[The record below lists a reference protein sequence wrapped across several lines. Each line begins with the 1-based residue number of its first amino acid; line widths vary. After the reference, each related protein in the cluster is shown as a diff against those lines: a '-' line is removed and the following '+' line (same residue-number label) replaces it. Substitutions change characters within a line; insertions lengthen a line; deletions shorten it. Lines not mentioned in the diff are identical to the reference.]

1 MIYAEDIT
9 GNWFGTLNVQG
20 VKLRLVFHIVK
31 KGETYKATMD
41 SLDQGAK
48 GIPVSSVGL
57 KDSKIKIMISSAGI
71 LFEGLLKDKNTITG
85 TFKQSGLV
93 LPLKLIRKKG
103 KTAELKRPQEP
114 KKPYPY
120 YSENVKFE
128 NRKDKITLAGTLT
141 FPKKGDKFPA
151 VILITGS
158 GPQNRDEEILGH
170 KPFLIISDFLTK
182 HGIAVLRFDDRGVGK
197 STGDFKTATTL
208 DFVKDVESAIE
219 YLKTR
224 KEIDKNR
231 IGLIGHSE
239 GGIIAPI
246 VASERKDSDFIIL
259 LAGTGIR
266 GDKLLLMQTKAILKA
281 SGVDDKKIDKELSI
295 SKGAFDIVL
304 NINNKNKMIETLK
317 KYFKKIVL
325 KSDIPKGMKK
335 DDFINLQIRKL
346 TSPWLLFFIRY
357 NPVSALVKVK
367 CPVLALNGEKD
378 LQVPAKE
385 NLKAIK
391 NALLKGGNKKIT
403 IKEIPG
409 LNHLFQE
416 CKTGLPTEYGKI
428 EQTFS
433 PKVLKII
440 TDWILSQKK

>member
-1 MIYAEDIT
+1 M
-9 GNWFGTLNVQG
+9 
-20 VKLRLVFHIVK
+20 
-31 KGETYKATMD
+31 
-41 SLDQGAK
+41 
-48 GIPVSSVGL
+48 
-57 KDSKIKIMISSAGI
+57 
-71 LFEGLLKDKNTITG
+71 
-85 TFKQSGLV
+85 
-93 LPLKLIRKKG
+93 
-103 KTAELKRPQEP
+103 
-114 KKPYPY
+114 
-120 YSENVKFE
+120 
-128 NRKDKITLAGTLT
+128 
-141 FPKKGDKFPA
+141 
-151 VILITGS
+151 
-158 GPQNRDEEILGH
+158 GH